1 MHENF
6 LENLKSKKH
15 NFIAKAISAI
25 ENDTE
30 LKTFLLSKI
39 QFKKSTS
46 IRIGI
51 TGPPGAGKSSITNR
65 LIKKYRSE
73 NKTVCALLVDPT
85 SPFSNGS
92 VLGDRIR
99 LNQFYDDKDVFIRSL
114 ASRGSKGGL
123 SYEIDTIADLIDFI
137 GFDIIIIETVGV
149 GQIELDVIESV
160 DSVVVVLVPESGDDI
175 QIMKAGLIEIADL
188 YVINKSERED
198 ADKLFIILTNML
210 QLVKNKKWIPEIIK
224 TVAIDNIGIDELY
237 KNLEKHKKFLL
248 DSDGFDFKNNKR
260 FIKKIKNEIV
270 KNFEDSFWTSNRLNF
285 IEDFFRKKKIQ
296 KISLSSI
303 IKKLKEIS

>member
-1 MHENF
+1 MKNF

-99 LNQFYDDKDVFIRSL
+99 INQFYDDKDVFIRSL

>member
-99 LNQFYDDKDVFIRSL
+99 INQFYDDKDVFIRSL

-270 KNFEDSFWTSNRLNF
+270 KNFEDSFWTSKRLDF
-285 IEDFFRKKKIQ
+285 MEDFFRKKKIQ

>member
-39 QFKKSTS
+39 QFKKSNS

-99 LNQFYDDKDVFIRSL
+99 INQFYDDKDVFIRSL

-224 TVAIDNIGIDELY
+224 TVAIENVGIDELY

-303 IKKLKEIS
+303 IKKLKDIS

>member
-1 MHENF
+1 MYENF

-46 IRIGI
+46 VRIGI
-51 TGPPGAGKSSITNR
+51 TGPPGAGKSSITNK
-65 LIKKYRSE
+65 LIKKYRSQ
-73 NKTVCALLVDPT
+73 NKSVCALLVDPT

-99 LNQFYDDKDVFIRSL
+99 INQFYDDKDVFIRSL

-188 YVINKSERED
+188 YVINKSDRED
-198 ADKLFIILTNML
+198 ADKLFIILSNML

-224 TVAIDNIGIDELY
+224 TVAIENVGIDELY
-237 KNLEKHKKFLL
+237 KNLENHKKYLL
-248 DSDGFDFKNNKR
+248 DSDGLDFKNNKR

-270 KNFEDSFWTSNRLNF
+270 KNFEDSFWTCNRLNF
-285 IEDFFRKKKIQ
+285 MEDFFKKKKIQ

>member
-1 MHENF
+1 MYENF

-46 IRIGI
+46 VRIGI
-51 TGPPGAGKSSITNR
+51 TGPPGAGKSSITNK
-65 LIKKYRSE
+65 LIKKYRSQ
-73 NKTVCALLVDPT
+73 NKSVCALLVDPT

-99 LNQFYDDKDVFIRSL
+99 INQFYDDKDVFIRSL

-188 YVINKSERED
+188 YVINKSDRED
-198 ADKLFIILTNML
+198 ADKLFIILSNML

-224 TVAIDNIGIDELY
+224 TVAIENVGIDELY
-237 KNLEKHKKFLL
+237 KNLENHKKYLL
-248 DSDGFDFKNNKR
+248 DSDGLDFKNNKR

-285 IEDFFRKKKIQ
+285 MEDFFKKKKIQ

>member
-1 MHENF
+1 MHEKF

-51 TGPPGAGKSSITNR
+51 TGPPGAGKSSITNK

-99 LNQFYDDKDVFIRSL
+99 INQFYDDKDVFIRSL

-285 IEDFFRKKKIQ
+285 MEDFFRKKKIQ

>member
-1 MHENF
+1 MYENF

-248 DSDGFDFKNNKR
+248 DSDGLDFKNNKR

-303 IKKLKEIS
+303 IKKLKEIT

>member
-224 TVAIDNIGIDELY
+224 TVAIENIGIDELY

-248 DSDGFDFKNNKR
+248 DSDGLDFKNNKR

-270 KNFEDSFWTSNRLNF
+270 KNFEHSFWTSNRLNF

>member
-1 MHENF
+1 MYENF

-99 LNQFYDDKDVFIRSL
+99 INQFYDDKDVFIRSL

-123 SYEIDTIADLIDFI
+123 SYDIDTIADLIDFV

-224 TVAIDNIGIDELY
+224 TVAIENIGIDELY

-248 DSDGFDFKNNKR
+248 DSDGLDFKNNKR

-270 KNFEDSFWTSNRLNF
+270 KNFEDSFWTIKRLNF

-296 KISLSSI
+296 KISLSSV

>member
-1 MHENF
+1 MYENF

-30 LKTFLLSKI
+30 LKAFLLSKI
-39 QFKKSTS
+39 QFKKSNS

-73 NKTVCALLVDPT
+73 KKTVCALLVDPT

-99 LNQFYDDKDVFIRSL
+99 INQFYDDKNVFIRSL

-224 TVAIDNIGIDELY
+224 TVAIENIGIDELY

-248 DSDGFDFKNNKR
+248 DSDGLDFKNNKR

-270 KNFEDSFWTSNRLNF
+270 KNYEDSFWTSNRLNF

-303 IKKLKEIS
+303 IKKLKEIT

>member
-1 MHENF
+1 MYENF

-30 LKTFLLSKI
+30 LKAFLLSKI

-99 LNQFYDDKDVFIRSL
+99 INQFYDDKEVFIRSL

-123 SYEIDTIADLIDFI
+123 SYDIDTIADLIDFI

-224 TVAIDNIGIDELY
+224 TVAIENIGIDELY

-303 IKKLKEIS
+303 IKKLKDIS

>member
-99 LNQFYDDKDVFIRSL
+99 INQFYDDKDVFIRSL

-224 TVAIDNIGIDELY
+224 TVAIENIGIDELY

-303 IKKLKEIS
+303 IKKLKDIS

>member
-51 TGPPGAGKSSITNR
+51 TGPPGAGKSSITNK

-99 LNQFYDDKDVFIRSL
+99 INQFYDDKDVFIRSL

-270 KNFEDSFWTSNRLNF
+270 KNFEDSFWTSNRLEF
-285 IEDFFRKKKIQ
+285 YGRF
-296 KISLSSI
+296 L
-303 IKKLKEIS
+303 

>member
-1 MHENF
+1 M
-6 LENLKSKKH
+6 
-15 NFIAKAISAI
+15 
-25 ENDTE
+25 
-30 LKTFLLSKI
+30 
-39 QFKKSTS
+39 
-46 IRIGI
+46 
-51 TGPPGAGKSSITNR
+51 
-65 LIKKYRSE
+65 
-73 NKTVCALLVDPT
+73 
-85 SPFSNGS
+85 
-92 VLGDRIR
+92 
-99 LNQFYDDKDVFIRSL
+99 
-114 ASRGSKGGL
+114 
-123 SYEIDTIADLIDFI
+123 
-137 GFDIIIIETVGV
+137 GV

-210 QLVKNKKWIPEIIK
+210 KLVKNKKWIPEIIK

>member
-1 MHENF
+1 MKNF

-51 TGPPGAGKSSITNR
+51 TGPPGAGKSSITNK

-99 LNQFYDDKDVFIRSL
+99 INQFYDDKDVFIRSL

-270 KNFEDSFWTSNRLNF
+270 KNFEDSFWTSKRLDF
-285 IEDFFRKKKIQ
+285 MEDFFRKKKIQ

>member
-224 TVAIDNIGIDELY
+224 TVAIENIGIDELY

>member
-1 MHENF
+1 MYENF

-99 LNQFYDDKDVFIRSL
+99 INQFYDDKDVFIRSL

-123 SYEIDTIADLIDFI
+123 SYDIDTIADLIDFV

-248 DSDGFDFKNNKR
+248 DSDGLDFKNNKR

>member
-39 QFKKSTS
+39 QLKKSTS

>member
-1 MHENF
+1 MKNF

-51 TGPPGAGKSSITNR
+51 TGPPGAGKSSITNK

-99 LNQFYDDKDVFIRSL
+99 INQFYDDKDVFIRSL

-270 KNFEDSFWTSNRLNF
+270 KNFEDSFWTSNRLDF

>member
-270 KNFEDSFWTSNRLNF
+270 KNFEHSFWTSNRLNF

>member
-1 MHENF
+1 MYENF

-30 LKTFLLSKI
+30 LKAFLLSKI
-39 QFKKSTS
+39 QFKKSNS

-73 NKTVCALLVDPT
+73 KKTVCALLVDPT

-99 LNQFYDDKDVFIRSL
+99 INQFYDDKDVFIRSL

-224 TVAIDNIGIDELY
+224 TVAIENIGIDELY

-248 DSDGFDFKNNKR
+248 DSDGLDFKNNKR

-270 KNFEDSFWTSNRLNF
+270 KNFEDSFWTIKRLNF

>member
-210 QLVKNKKWIPEIIK
+210 QLVKNKKWMPEIIK
-224 TVAIDNIGIDELY
+224 TVAIENIGIDELY

>member
-99 LNQFYDDKDVFIRSL
+99 INQFYDDKDVFIRSL

-210 QLVKNKKWIPEIIK
+210 KLVKNKKWIPEIIK
-224 TVAIDNIGIDELY
+224 TVAIENIGIDELY

>member
-99 LNQFYDDKDVFIRSL
+99 INQFYDDKEVFIRSL

-123 SYEIDTIADLIDFI
+123 SYDIDTIADLIDFI

-224 TVAIDNIGIDELY
+224 TVAIENIGIDELY

>member
-210 QLVKNKKWIPEIIK
+210 KLVKNKKWIPEIIK

>member
-99 LNQFYDDKDVFIRSL
+99 INQFYDDKDVFIRSL

-224 TVAIDNIGIDELY
+224 TVAIENIGIDELY

-248 DSDGFDFKNNKR
+248 DSDGLDFKNNKR

>member
-99 LNQFYDDKDVFIRSL
+99 LNQFYDDKYVFIRSL

>member
-39 QFKKSTS
+39 QFKKSNS

-224 TVAIDNIGIDELY
+224 TVAIENVGIDELY

-303 IKKLKEIS
+303 IKKLKDIS

>member
-99 LNQFYDDKDVFIRSL
+99 INQFYDDKDVFIRSL

-303 IKKLKEIS
+303 IKKLKDIS

>member
-303 IKKLKEIS
+303 IKKLKDIS

>member
-1 MHENF
+1 M
-6 LENLKSKKH
+6 
-15 NFIAKAISAI
+15 
-25 ENDTE
+25 
-30 LKTFLLSKI
+30 
-39 QFKKSTS
+39 
-46 IRIGI
+46 
-51 TGPPGAGKSSITNR
+51 
-65 LIKKYRSE
+65 
-73 NKTVCALLVDPT
+73 
-85 SPFSNGS
+85 
-92 VLGDRIR
+92 LGDRIR
-99 LNQFYDDKDVFIRSL
+99 INQFYDDKEVFIRSL

-224 TVAIDNIGIDELY
+224 TVAIENIGIDELY

>member
-99 LNQFYDDKDVFIRSL
+99 INQFYDDKDVFIRSL

-224 TVAIDNIGIDELY
+224 TVAIENVGIDELY

-303 IKKLKEIS
+303 IKKLKDIS

>member
-1 MHENF
+1 MYENF